1 MGVPRACLAV
11 LLLSAWAPPPAR
23 AQQVRGTVRDSI
35 SGVGVPGAVVSVL
48 DSAGASRARTIA
60 NEDGGFSMVRP
71 AGAQRL
77 RVIRIGFL
85 PREIPLPSPEA
96 PDSVRVTMVHL
107 PALLA
112 RVRVSDESA
121 CNGPDDRTDALAL
134 WEQARA
140 GLLAT
145 VVARE
150 TRPGR
155 MRIVSFV
162 TDMDPASGVV
172 TSQTVRTDSGRT
184 SRPFVATAPASAF
197 ARHGY
202 MERDAD
208 DGLTFFAP
216 DADVLLDPGFA
227 AAHCFGVTSDESG
240 HPGQVGLAFEPA
252 RPRDGFVDVRG
263 TLWMD
268 RAAPQLRTLEFAYT
282 GLPRWYLDAHTGGT
296 LEFQTMPNGVAFIT
310 RWVLHLQTFTEA
322 SRRPGGSSGQWDGIG
337 RWTGDGTTDIRMTG
351 RRDAGAEVLAA
362 TWSDGSRMDD
372 RLGAVAGV
380 VRPAGGGG
388 GSGGGAPLAGIVVH
402 VTGTARSTTSDSSG
416 RFRIENLIPGRYRLT
431 AYDPLLAPFTGDDS
445 TARVVDVGRDP
456 TRPDTV
462 QVPSRAAA
470 LDALCRAQHANAP
483 TRRTAVLLARAAD
496 TDGAP
501 IHDLELHADWLASV
515 IVGSAG
521 IEGGVRAARTIRPRN
536 DGRFALCGVPRDRG
550 LVLSA
555 WRGSTRLADTTL
567 HLGAAEVPTFDW
579 RIRGRAP
586 VGDASTATF
595 VGSVFAD
602 SGATPLA
609 GAEVGIPSL
618 GRTTTAAPDGRFTL
632 PGVPPGRWPVRVRR
646 IGFTLLTDTIVAEAN
661 HVVRRLYELGAA
673 TVQLDTVTT
682 RGEAPSLSPLL
693 RGFEE
698 RRRTGLGHYIGAAE
712 LRAHDGEPLARVMF
726 GRLPGILWVPYGSH
740 LFAESTHS
748 AASTFADSPL
758 AIPID
763 VKSPRGCWLTTYLDG
778 IRIYNPN
785 DGQDAPDFN
794 SIEVSQLAGVEY
806 YAGAATVPPQFNATA
821 GMACGTLLLWTR
833 E

>member
-1 MGVPRACLAV
+1 MQLPMGVPRACLAA
-11 LLLSAWAPPPAR
+11 LLLSAWALSAAG
-23 AQQVRGTVRDSI
+23 AQRVRGTVRDSV
-35 SGVGVPGAVVSVL
+35 SGAGVPGAVVSVL
-48 DSAGASRARTIA
+48 DSAGTSRARTIA
-60 NEDGGFSMVRP
+60 NENGGFSIVRP
-71 AGAQRL
+71 AGAERL
-77 RVIRIGFL
+77 RVIRIGFV
-85 PREIPLPSPEA
+85 PREVPLPPDA
-96 PDSVRVTMVHL
+96 ADSVRVTMVHL

-112 RVRVSDESA
+112 RVRVSDQSA
-121 CNGPDDRTDALAL
+121 CDGRDDRTDALAL

-162 TDMDPASGVV
+162 TDRDPDSGVV
-172 TSQTVRTDSGRT
+172 TSQTLRTDSDRT

-197 ARHGY
+197 ALHGY
-202 MERDAD
+202 MQRDAD

-227 AAHCFGVTSDESG
+227 ATHCFGVTSDESG
-240 HPGQVGLAFEPA
+240 HPGQIGLAFEPA
-252 RPRDGFVDVRG
+252 RQRDGFVDVRG
-263 TLWMD
+263 TLWID
-268 RAAPQLRTLEFAYT
+268 RTAPQLRTLEFTYT
-282 GLPRWYLDAHTGGT
+282 GLQDWYLKAHTGGT
-296 LEFQTMPNGVAFIT
+296 LEFHTMPNGVAFIT
-310 RWVLHLQTFTEA
+310 RWVLHLQTFTDA
-322 SRRPGGSSGQWDGIG
+322 SRRPGASSGQLDGIG
-337 RWTGDGTTDIRMTG
+337 RWTSNGTTDIRLTS
-351 RRDAGAEVLAA
+351 RRDAGAEVLSA
-362 TWSDGSRMDD
+362 TWSDGSRVDD

-380 VRPAGGGG
+380 VRPAGGGP
-388 GSGGGAPLAGIVVH
+388 PLAGVVVH
-402 VTGTARSTTSDSSG
+402 VTGTARSTESDSAG
-416 RFRIENLIPGRYRLT
+416 RFLINDLIPGRYRLT
-431 AYDPLLAPFTGDDS
+431 AYDPLLAPYTGDDS
-445 TARVVDVGRDP
+445 TARVVDVVRDS

-470 LDALCRAQHANAP
+470 IDALCRAQHANAP
-483 TRRTAVLLARAAD
+483 TRLTAVLLARAVD

-501 IHDLELHADWLASV
+501 IHDLELHADWLANI

-521 IEGGVRAARTIRPRN
+521 IEGGVRAARTIHPRD
-536 DGRFALCGVPRDRG
+536 DGRFALCGVARDRG

-567 HLGAAEVPTFDW
+567 HLGAAELPTFDW
-579 RIRGRAP
+579 PIRGRAQA
-586 VGDASTATF
+586 GDASTATF

-618 GRTTTAAPDGRFTL
+618 GRTTTAASDGRFSL

-661 HVVRRLYELGAA
+661 HVVRRLYELPGA
-673 TVQLDTVTT
+673 TVHLDTVTT
-682 RGEAPSLSPLL
+682 RGVAPSLSPLL

-698 RRRTGLGHYIGAAE
+698 RRRTGLGHYIGATE

-726 GRLPGILWVPYGSH
+726 GRMPGILWVPYGSH

-748 AASTFADSPL
+748 AASTFAAAPL

-778 IRIYNPN
+778 IRIYNPG
-785 DGQDAPDFN
+785 DGDDAPDFN
-794 SIEVSQLAGVEY
+794 TINVSQLAGVEY

-821 GMACGTLLLWTR
+821 GMSCGTLLLWTR

>member
-1 MGVPRACLAV
+1 MELPTGVPRACLAA
-11 LLLSAWAPPPAR
+11 LLLSAWALPPAS
-23 AQQVRGTVRDSI
+23 AQRVRGTVRDSI

-60 NEDGGFSMVRP
+60 NEDGGFSIVRP

-85 PREIPLPSPEA
+85 PREIPLPRGN
-96 PDSVRVTMVHL
+96 DSLRIAMAQL

-112 RVRVSDESA
+112 RVRVSDQSV
-121 CNGPDDRTDALAL
+121 CGGSDHRTDALAL

-162 TDMDPASGVV
+162 TDRDPDSDIV
-172 TSQTVRTDSGRT
+172 TSQTLRTDSGLT

-240 HPGQVGLAFEPA
+240 HPGQIGLAFEPA
-252 RPRDGFVDVRG
+252 RPRDGFVDVQG
-263 TLWMD
+263 TLWID
-268 RAAPQLRTLEFAYT
+268 RAAPQLRTLDFTYT
-282 GLPRWYLDAHTGGT
+282 GLQRWYLEAHTGGT
-296 LEFQTMPNGVAFIT
+296 LEFHAMPNGVAFIT
-310 RWVLHLQTFTEA
+310 RWVLHLQSFAEA
-322 SRRPGGSSGQWDGIG
+322 RRRPGGSDGQLGGIG
-337 RWTGDGTTDIRMTG
+337 RWRSDGTTDVRMTS
-351 RRDAGAEVLAA
+351 RRDAGAEVLSAA
-362 TWSDGSRMDD
+362 WSDGARMDD
-372 RLGAVAGV
+372 RLGTVAGV
-380 VRPAGGGG
+380 VRPAGGG
-388 GSGGGAPLAGIVVH
+388 APLAGVVVH
-402 VTGTARSTTSDSSG
+402 VSGTARSTTSDSTG
-416 RFRIENLIPGRYRLT
+416 RFRIEDLIPGRYRLT
-431 AYDPLLAPFTGDDS
+431 AYDPLLAPYSGDDS
-445 TARVVDVGRDP
+445 TARVVDVGRDT
-456 TRPDTV
+456 TRLDTV

-483 TRRTAVLLARAAD
+483 TPRTAVLLARAVD

-501 IHDLELHADWLASV
+501 IRDLELHADWLANV
-515 IVGSAG
+515 IVGPAG
-521 IEGGVRAARTIRPRN
+521 IAGGVRAARAIRPRD

-567 HLGAAEVPTFDW
+567 HLGAAELPTFDW
-579 RIRGRAP
+579 RIAGRAP
-586 VGDASTATF
+586 VRDASMATF

-618 GRTTTAAPDGRFTL
+618 GRAATAASDGRFML
-632 PGVPPGRWPVRVRR
+632 AGVPPGRWPVRVRR
-646 IGFTLLTDTIVAEAN
+646 IGFTLLTDTIVAEAD
-661 HVVRRLYELGAA
+661 HVVHRLYELGAA

-682 RGEAPSLSPLL
+682 RGVARSLSPLL
-693 RGFEE
+693 RGFED
-698 RRRTGLGHYIGAAE
+698 RRRTGLGHYVGTAE

-726 GRLPGILWVPYGSH
+726 GRMPGILWVPYGSH
-740 LFAESTHS
+740 LFAESTRS

-785 DGQDAPDFN
+785 DGEDAPDFN
-794 SIEVSQLAGVEY
+794 TIEVSQLAGVEY